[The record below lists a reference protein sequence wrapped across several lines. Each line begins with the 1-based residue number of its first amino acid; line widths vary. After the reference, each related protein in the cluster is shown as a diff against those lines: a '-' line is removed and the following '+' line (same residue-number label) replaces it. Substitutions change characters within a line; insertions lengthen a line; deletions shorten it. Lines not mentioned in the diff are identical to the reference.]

1 MSETGGK
8 PRRKELTAKIH
19 ELQSKLKI
27 SSDKLKVTHNK
38 LAQFVWALVVCMA
51 GLCIMAGLFTW
62 SNTSLKTAKTAIQE
76 LENRLNEAQRINL
89 NLQTEMDNLR
99 PKYEHLDSMFVNP
112 YATYLSFPTT
122 QISTFDSSILQG
134 GTIRCR
140 LFYPEYPRF
149 DFNPPLGMPE
159 HRCENDAW
167 IGNNVPILNVSETA
181 TSEDFIRCFRLEN
194 GRVWPESCTIHIQ
207 SGRNRPIVSESPIAP
222 WNSFVGQILC
232 NFRRFFWRFV
242 WIVVIRITLFLDH
255 FGDHVLECFD
265 VWYSVILF
273 FYKPIVWA
281 FIMGSLPAF
290 ILWGG
295 VLHKY
300 IKDGMFSPEKW
311 VRNERI
317 MDMRIRFAKWL
328 KKGMQKKKNDVET
341 DLKPVQHVSSVEEK
355 EASTTKDPKLP
366 SEETESN
373 VEADL
378 KKVWVMNYETSEFE
392 KVDAKQIFIT
402 MSQLSRC
409 LKDHS
414 YVIRKNEIPNYALI
428 QCDFMSPSSY
438 KPHSYTRTQLIE
450 VFLRYNDLKD

>member
-8 PRRKELTAKIH
+8 PRRKDLIRQND
-19 ELQSKLKI
+19 ELQSKLKN

-38 LAQFVWALVVCMA
+38 LAQVVWVLVVCMA
-51 GLCIMAGLFTW
+51 AMCIMAGLFTW

-76 LENRLNEAQRINL
+76 LENRLKEAQRINS

-134 GTIRCR
+134 GTIRCM

-181 TSEDFIRCFRLEN
+181 TSEDFIRCFSLEN
-194 GRVWPESCTIHIQ
+194 GRVLPESCTIHIQ
-207 SGRNRPIVSESPIAP
+207 SGRNRPLISESPGAP
-222 WNSFVGQILC
+222 WNSFVGQILW

-265 VWYSVILF
+265 MWYSVILF
-273 FYKPIVWA
+273 FSKPIVWA

-295 VLHKY
+295 VLHKC

-328 KKGMQKKKNDVET
+328 KKGMQKKKIDVET

-355 EASTTKDPKLP
+355 EVSTIKDAKLP
-366 SEETESN
+366 SEETELN
-373 VEADL
+373 VKANP
-378 KKVWVMNYETSEFE
+378 KKVWVLNHETSEFE
-392 KVDAKQIFIT
+392 KVDASQIDVSLLPLLDHPPFKSYIIKKT
-402 MSQLSRC
+402 SDRKYILVECIQQTCSDEYLS
-409 LKDHS
+409 K
-414 YVIRKNEIPNYALI
+414 
-428 QCDFMSPSSY
+428 
-438 KPHSYTRTQLIE
+438 SYTKLQILE
-450 VFLRYNDLKD
+450 LKIS